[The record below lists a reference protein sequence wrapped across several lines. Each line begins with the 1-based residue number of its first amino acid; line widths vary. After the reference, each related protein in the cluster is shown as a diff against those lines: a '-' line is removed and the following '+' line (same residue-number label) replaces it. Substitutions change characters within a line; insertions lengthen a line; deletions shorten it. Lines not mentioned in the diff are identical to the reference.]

1 MYRKNTL
8 LEIWKRASTDAGVEY
23 VPPRD
28 GLRHGGATA
37 LAEAGVALEEVQ
49 ALLRHSDLATTQRH
63 DWVKDSARRIRGLE
77 HLAEM
82 IAEARGK

>member
-28 GLRHGGATA
+28 ALRHGGATA

-49 ALLRHSDLATTQRH
+49 ALLRHSDLATPQRH
-63 DWVKDSARRIRGLE
+63 ELVKDSARRTRGLE
-77 HLAEM
+77 HLAES